1 MKKKLLK
8 HLPISL
14 NGQRIKLLQLKTL
27 FLEGTFTP
35 PYTILK
41 QNLDCY
47 FKSKN
52 NFIRYYSNYHLLN

>member
-1 MKKKLLK
+1 MEKKLLK

-14 NGQRIKLLQLKTL
+14 NGQRIKLLQLTIL
-27 FLEGTFTP
+27 FLEGTITAPF
-35 PYTILK
+35 TILK

-52 NFIRYYSNYHLLN
+52 SFIMYNSNYHFLN